1 MTVINDKFQAQN
13 GFESPNFIVDTAGK
27 ISAETIDV
35 QTILLNGQV
44 FTQYTPPEETT
55 DDTGVVVS
63 NSFESLA
70 VTGGIFKV
78 SYNSTAALTV
88 IDGKVTVN
96 SLGAVPGA
104 IDNVDIGYNT
114 PGQVKAYTIE
124 MTTAPDSTASN
135 IYMNG
140 AAVNG
145 DVNVQDQVVLSND
158 PTLPAHATKKGYVD
172 ATATALAVA
181 FGA

>member
-1 MTVINDKFQAQN
+1 MTVINDKFQSQN
-13 GFESPNFIVDTAGK
+13 GFESPNFTVNTAGK
-27 ISAETIDV
+27 ISADTIDV
-35 QTILLNGQV
+35 QRILLNGSV
-44 FTQYTPPEETT
+44 FTQYTPPE
-55 DDTGVVVS
+55 DDADDIGVVVS
-63 NSFESLA
+63 NSFDSLA

-78 SYNSTAALTV
+78 TYNSNAALTV
-88 IDGKVTVN
+88 IDGVVTIN
-96 SLGAVPGA
+96 SQGNVGN